1 MLPLSFYMNDIAI
14 YSLLYKRCVYVSA
27 KVLLFSRTIKLLTIY
42 LPINMVFE

>member
-1 MLPLSFYMNDIAI
+1 MLPLSSYMNDVAI
-14 YSLLYKRCVYVSA
+14 NSLLYKRCVYLSA